1 MSAERQLSEFPSE
14 VFESSVLRELDGVSR
29 EAIIASARVLDVEA
43 DVDFYQDG
51 DASESFFV
59 VLRGVVELRTI
70 RSGEQ
75 ETSML
80 RIARAGDTFGEEATL
95 PGLARR
101 ATATTTSPSSVVE
114 VPIAVFRRAVGRSS
128 GSREAERERRYL
140 HHSVTRDIVHASAL
154 GRDLGDEYLDVLL
167 DAAELRRV
175 ARGAHIYDIGDEAE
189 AFYLVAEGLVQL
201 QSEDDGTVS
210 ILAYV
215 SRGGSFGGEE
225 VVGSSARRTA
235 AVACGDTWCIRIP
248 AEPFRYVAE
257 GNPQAVT
264 RLRRVA
270 DEDESRSLQANQQV
284 FGDLYRMQT
293 ARSLLVIDQDSCVRC
308 GHCAW
313 SCSEVHGNRRLV
325 RRGDTVLV
333 SLARTHS
340 KENEATTLS
349 LPNTCQ
355 HCKNAACMVDCPTGA
370 IGRDA
375 GGEVVIREDLCTGC
389 GSCAKA
395 CPWENISIAPRNGA
409 LSLSPNIAVKCDLCS
424 GYDAP
429 ACVQGCP
436 TEAIF
441 RIEPQRDIAELRQNL
456 TSESRGVMLRRPRI
470 GNITVFTVLLALG
483 IVGVLGL
490 IGLGF
495 AMHRAGTWYPSIHT
509 GVAAGVCMS
518 ILAGYVIPKRYV
530 RLWMRKA
537 SAASAVAK
545 PSAQSRSRMKPLLA
559 IHLAVGLLACAAA
572 MAHAGLR
579 VPSTPAG
586 ALNLAFWIAIATGC
600 VGTALY
606 VAAPRRLT
614 KLERTSALPE
624 DLVGRR
630 RELLEQLFR
639 QSSGRDEL
647 IKAITAKVLV
657 PYARA
662 PLGSLRLLLSG
673 RTIEQERNRLRER
686 IEVMLESRGADRL
699 KGLDRL
705 IETVVDLRAAPSRRA
720 LTASLRGWLPLHIL
734 AVAMASGLLIV
745 HVALVIVL

>member
-1 MSAERQLSEFPSE
+1 VSAERQLSAFPSE
-14 VFESSVLRELDGVSR
+14 VFENSVLRELDVVSR
-29 EAIIASARVLDVEA
+29 EAIVAAARVLDVEA
-43 DVDFYQDG
+43 DFDFYQDG

-59 VLRGVVELRTI
+59 VLSGVVELRTI
-70 RSGEQ
+70 RGGEQ

-101 ATATTTSPSSVVE
+101 ATATTTAPSSVVE

-140 HHSVTRDIVHASAL
+140 HRSVTRDIVHASAL

-201 QSEDDGTVS
+201 QSEEDSKVS

-215 SRGGSFGGEE
+215 SRGGSFGEEE
-225 VVGSSARRTA
+225 VVGSCARRTA

-248 AEPFRYVAE
+248 AESFRYVAE
-257 GNPQAVT
+257 ENPQAVT
-264 RLRRVA
+264 RLRRVS
-270 DEDESRSLQANQQV
+270 DEEESRSLQANQQV

-313 SCSEVHGNRRLV
+313 SCSEVHGNSRLV

-333 SLARTHS
+333 SLARAHS
-340 KENEATTLS
+340 RENEATTLS

-389 GSCAKA
+389 GSCVKA
-395 CPWENISIAPRNGA
+395 CPWENISLAPRNGA

-441 RIEPQRDIAELRQNL
+441 RIEPQRDIAELRRTL
-456 TSESRGVMLRRPRI
+456 SSEGRGVMLRRPRI
-470 GNITVFTVLLALG
+470 GNVRASTIVLAFG

-490 IGLGF
+490 TGLGF
-495 AMHRAGTWYPSIHT
+495 AMHRAGNWYPNSRT
-509 GVAAGVCMS
+509 GVAAGLCMI
-518 ILAGYVIPKRYV
+518 ILAGYVIPKRHV
-530 RLWMRKA
+530 RLWMRKV
-537 SAASAVAK
+537 SATSAVAK
-545 PSAQSRSRMKPLLA
+545 PLAQIRSRMKPLLA

-630 RELLEQLFR
+630 RELLEQLFK

-657 PYARA
+657 PYARS
-662 PLGSLRLLLSG
+662 PFGSLRLLISG
-673 RTIEQERNRLRER
+673 RTIEQERHRLRER
-686 IEVMLESRGADRL
+686 IEVLLESRGADRL
-699 KGLDRL
+699 KGLDQL
-705 IETVVDLRAAPSRRA
+705 IETVVDLRAAPSRRV

-734 AVAMASGLLIV
+734 AVAMAIGLLIV